1 MSEVGS
7 VQGENVLHLLV
18 TSDGGVITFARQPP
32 TRYDCW
38 RDKLALIV
46 LDLARGLAF
55 MSSTH
60 CRCLSVRHSKEMG
73 SMATC
78 CSILLIPGKDRAG

>member
-18 TSDGGVITFARQPP
+18 TGDGGEITFVRQPP
-32 TRYDCW
+32 SRYDC
-38 RDKLALIV
+38 RQDKLALIV
-46 LDLARGLAF
+46 LDWARGLAF

-60 CRCLSVRHSKEMG
+60 CRCLSLRHSKETG
-73 SMATC
+73 SMATY
-78 CSILLIPGKDRAG
+78 CSIPLIPGKDRAG